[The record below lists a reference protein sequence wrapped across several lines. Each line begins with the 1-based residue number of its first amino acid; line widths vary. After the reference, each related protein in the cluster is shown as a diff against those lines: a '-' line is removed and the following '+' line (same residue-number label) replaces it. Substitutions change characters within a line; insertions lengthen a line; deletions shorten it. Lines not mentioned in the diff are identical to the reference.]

1 MKGEVKRKP
10 ELLAPAGSLEKLYLA
25 VDYGA
30 DAVYLGGA
38 EFSLRA
44 GAENFTPEEMQ
55 QGVEYAHQRG
65 VKVYAAVNIFARNQD
80 LGGLPA
86 YLRQLAE
93 IEVDA
98 LIVSDPGV
106 IELAREAAPRLPLH
120 LSTQANS
127 LNWAS
132 VRFWERQ
139 GVSRVVLARELSLA
153 EIREIRSRVGLELEI
168 FVHGAMCISYSGRCY
183 LSQYLSGREA
193 NRGECT
199 QPCRWRYALVEEK
212 RPGQFLPVEEDGRG
226 AYILSSR
233 DLCLL
238 EHIPQLVEAG
248 LDSLKIEGRM
258 KSLHYVATVVRAYRL
273 ALDTYLADPAGYT
286 LDPHLLEEVVKVSHR
301 PYTDSIFVGGGGA
314 EREDTAPR
322 TGYLRTCEFVAL
334 VLDYDRERGIARI
347 EQRSPFGLGDEIEI
361 VGPRAAPFRQRV
373 TALYDESGRLV
384 DKAPHP
390 QQRLYLPTERPVEA
404 KYLVRR
410 ITGAGKGIGPD

>member
-1 MKGEVKRKP
+1 MMNREMKRKP
-10 ELLAPAGSLEKLYLA
+10 ELLAPAGSLEKLYFA
-25 VDYGA
+25 VNYGA
-30 DAVYLGGA
+30 DAVYLGGR
-38 EFSLRA
+38 EFSLRS
-44 GAENFTPEEMQ
+44 GAENFTPEEMR
-55 QGVEYAHQRG
+55 QGVEFAHQRG
-65 VKVYAAVNIFARNQD
+65 VRVYAAVNVFARNQD
-80 LGGLPA
+80 LRVLPA
-86 YLRQLAE
+86 YLRQLAD
-93 IEVDA
+93 IGVDA
-98 LIVSDPGV
+98 LIVSDPGL
-106 IELAREAAPRLPLH
+106 IELAREVTPHLPLH

-127 LNWAS
+127 LNWAG

-153 EIREIRSRVGLELEI
+153 EIREIRSRVGLELEV
-168 FVHGAMCISYSGRCY
+168 FVHGAMCISYSGRCF
-183 LSQYLSGREA
+183 LSQYLSRREA

-226 AYILSSR
+226 SYILSSR

-273 ALDTYLADPAGYT
+273 ALDAYLADPEGYT
-286 LDPHLLEEVVKVSHR
+286 LDPQLLEEVAKVSHR
-301 PYTDSIFVGGGGA
+301 LYTDSIFAGEEGEKRA
-314 EREDTAPR
+314 DTALQEGYQR
-322 TGYLRTCEFVAL
+322 TREFVAL
-334 VLDYDRERGIARI
+334 VLGYDEERGIARI

-361 VGPRAAPFRQRV
+361 IGPRAAPFGQRV

-384 DKAPHP
+384 DRAPHP

-404 KYLVRR
+404 GYLVRR
-410 ITGAGKGIGPD
+410 KTAPVS